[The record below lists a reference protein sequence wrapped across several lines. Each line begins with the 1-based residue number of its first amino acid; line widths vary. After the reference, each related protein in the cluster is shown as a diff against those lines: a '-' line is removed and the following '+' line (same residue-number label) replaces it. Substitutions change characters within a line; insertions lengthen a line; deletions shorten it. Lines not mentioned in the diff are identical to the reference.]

1 MKYSNLSRVVM
12 CVVLSVGVFCERAT
26 ADLSLQSSF
35 SLQQSYTTNLF
46 FEEESQRED
55 FGTFLGPNLTLL
67 FENPD
72 IVIGATYLGRMS
84 FFVNNPDANRYIQ
97 NANILLDLPF
107 LTKQYKNLTVS
118 IDESMNFTPQ
128 LDAFSLSGAED
139 ASLAG
144 GGNQGF
150 GGVGG
155 AGNIN
160 GANTGAGAAGAA
172 GVGGGAG
179 AFGAGAG
186 GTGVFGQRGSSFN
199 NNAGINFGY
208 TWTRRL
214 QTSLGYAN
222 RYLHFFSK
230 GFQDSL
236 THIGR
241 ASLTYRISERTSVI
255 PSYSYN
261 YTKFMGKATVQGT
274 RGDKIISHNPQL
286 GISHAITPSLS
297 LAVSGGVSYTKQIGA
312 FQEIQGPGNTR
323 IRRKIPEKFRRRFIG
338 SANLRK
344 EYTQGDIGLNF
355 TQTVGNGGGLAAQA
369 TRTRAVTGRINHA
382 LSRRL
387 NAFGS
392 VGWAENES
400 LDGNAF
406 DSTTYRIQA
415 GAGYSFTSWLF
426 GNFYYSHL
434 IQSSNGSAATDL
446 NVDQFFLGLTAIAD
460 PIYLD
465 R

>member
-1 MKYSNLSRVVM
+1 MKVSKVMRVAV
-12 CVVLSVGVFCERAT
+12 CTGFALGVICESTMAE
-26 ADLSLQSSF
+26 LSLLSSF

-46 FEEESQRED
+46 FEDESQRED

-67 FENPD
+67 FKDPD
-72 IVIGATYLGRMS
+72 LVIGVTYLGRMS
-84 FFVNNPDANRYIQ
+84 FFANNPDANRYIQ
-97 NANILLDLPF
+97 NANVILDLPF

-118 IDESMNFTPQ
+118 IDESMTFTPQ

-155 AGNIN
+155 AGNIG
-160 GANTGAGAAGAA
+160 GANSGVGAAGAA
-172 GVGGGAG
+172 GIGGGIG
-179 AFGAGAG
+179 GYGGGG
-186 GTGVFGQRGSSFN
+186 GTGVFGTRGSSFS

-214 QTSLGYAN
+214 QASIGYAN

-236 THIGR
+236 SHIGR
-241 ASLTYRISERTSVI
+241 TSLTYRLSERTSVI
-255 PSYSYN
+255 PSYSYS
-261 YTKFMGKATVQGT
+261 YTKFIGKSTVQGT
-274 RGDKIISHNPQL
+274 QGDKIISHNPLL
-286 GISHAITPSLS
+286 GISHAITPTLS
-297 LAVSGGVSYTKQIGA
+297 FSVSGGVSFTKQIGA
-312 FQEIQGPGNTR
+312 SELIQGPGNTR
-323 IRRKIPEKFRRRFIG
+323 IRRKIPEKFRTRIIG
-338 SANLRK
+338 TANLTK
-344 EYTQGDIGLNF
+344 QYTQGDVGINF

-369 TRTRAVTGRINHA
+369 TRTRAVTGRINHD
-382 LSRRL
+382 LSRRM

-415 GAGYSFTSWLF
+415 GLGYSFTSWLF

-434 IQSSNGSAATDL
+434 IQSSSGSAATDL
-446 NVDQFFLGLTAIAD
+446 NVDQFFLGLTAVAD